1 MLSRLPI
8 VLFLTTAKF
17 LLSTTHANSAQYFSI
32 QEEGPLPS
40 SGSKGADPCE
50 SIASTLTLGSAWEDS
65 PGRIQRRAERLGR
78 VVQYGVKRVDSPST
92 HDEPMGE
99 SSSESSPED
108 DGGHHALVSPTSQ
121 SLGAAAQ
128 TCWPQKAFGDVFID
142 LFFHMRLWNG
152 LPTCM
157 SKEPDGLTVLK
168 DALGLMG
175 LSDPKPLKSPL
186 TSVKTHPIQ
195 PPQWFGPLAIQLLQ
209 SEPPLVVTRC

>member
-121 SLGAAAQ
+121 SWAPPLRHVGHKKLLGMCSLICFS
-128 TCWPQKAFGDVFID
+128 TCGCGMVCLLACP
-142 LFFHMRLWNG
+142 R
-152 LPTCM
+152 
-157 SKEPDGLTVLK
+157 S
-168 DALGLMG
+168 LMG
-175 LSDPKPLKSPL
+175 S
-186 TSVKTHPIQ
+186 Q
-195 PPQWFGPLAIQLLQ
+195 Y
-209 SEPPLVVTRC
+209 